1 MDLADIPFVRLRSSI
16 PEPLR
21 QGRES
26 FSGVVAAAQ
35 HFLEPELII
44 DRQAQRIRAAWKE
57 IQLPHKQLTLLS
69 LFAQR
74 VKDGEE
80 RLPAPTR
87 TCPIQHGRAVFSN
100 STASQVRGGEL
111 DDLERT
117 EQAPR
122 YGMDGDYFSS
132 TKSKLHRAL
141 KTHLDDAAGLYY
153 IDDGGSRP
161 RRYALRLPRSAVRFG
176 RLDDREGG
184 NESNVDQGESWFHSN
199 GVSAR

>member
-57 IQLPHKQLTLLS
+57 IQLPHKQLALLS

-141 KTHLDDAAGLYY
+141 KTASGRCCRTLLHRRWRQPPTPLCSQVAA
-153 IDDGGSRP
+153 
-161 RRYALRLPRSAVRFG
+161 
-176 RLDDREGG
+176 
-184 NESNVDQGESWFHSN
+184 
-199 GVSAR
+199 VSGTIRQTG

>member
-1 MDLADIPFVRLRSSI
+1 M
-16 PEPLR
+16 
-21 QGRES
+21 
-26 FSGVVAAAQ
+26 
-35 HFLEPELII
+35 
-44 DRQAQRIRAAWKE
+44 
-57 IQLPHKQLTLLS
+57 
-69 LFAQR
+69 
-74 VKDGEE
+74 KDGEE

-184 NESNVDQGESWFHSN
+184 K
-199 GVSAR
+199 